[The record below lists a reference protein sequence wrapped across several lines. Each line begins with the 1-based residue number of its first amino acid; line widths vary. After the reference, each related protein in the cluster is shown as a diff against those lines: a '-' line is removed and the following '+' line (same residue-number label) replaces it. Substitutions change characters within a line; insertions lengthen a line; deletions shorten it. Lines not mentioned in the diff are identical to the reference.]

1 MPRLQAIADLYRLTK
16 TANSGNLIRA
26 FHCGRDVGTG
36 FDIKFARSGEGMN
49 VLGPG
54 IYFCNLRSA
63 AERYAKYH
71 REPVLYECDIDISN
85 YYEPRAGK
93 PQHLL
98 QSLKEICA
106 DLNIE
111 DMNPN
116 GLTYGQGYIGKINAF
131 LGSSKA
137 NAILIDS
144 GICGAFEHIGD
155 ELLELCAFDLKTVNI
170 AARYDLNRDINMDK
184 VDMDRI
190 VEALDEL
197 WISKRLNEDNIRARG
212 LSKDLY
218 PDKSIYEL
226 ALEGGPGSG
235 MDYVF
240 GLDEEKYLLE
250 CAKKNMRSS
259 QL

>member
-1 MPRLQAIADLYRLTK
+1 
-16 TANSGNLIRA
+16 
-26 FHCGRDVGTG
+26 
-36 FDIKFARSGEGMN
+36 
-49 VLGPG
+49 
-54 IYFCNLRSA
+54 
-63 AERYAKYH
+63 
-71 REPVLYECDIDISN
+71 
-85 YYEPRAGK
+85 
-93 PQHLL
+93 
-98 QSLKEICA
+98 
-106 DLNIE
+106 
-111 DMNPN
+111 
-116 GLTYGQGYIGKINAF
+116 
-131 LGSSKA
+131 
-137 NAILIDS
+137 
-144 GICGAFEHIGD
+144 
-155 ELLELCAFDLKTVNI
+155 
-170 AARYDLNRDINMDK
+170 
-184 VDMDRI
+184 MDRI